1 MRKRQT
7 KLAEK
12 KGPILFMKENINLP
26 ISIGKDTQPPYYCMI
41 SCFSCAHLFETL
53 WTVPCQA
60 PLSMGFS
67 WQEYWI
73 GLPCPP
79 PGDLSDPGIKPTLL
93 CLLHCRLI
101 LYCWATGEALI
112 VPEGRKIMQWKE
124 HNLHN
129 NQGGCILPSVLGSK
143 RFNSGRHSRR

>member
-1 MRKRQT
+1 MPYYTNFCREQKKREYFSTNFIRPMRKRQT

-67 WQEYWI
+67 QQKYWSE
-73 GLPCPP
+73 LPCTPP
-79 PGDLSDPGIKPTLL
+79 RDLPNPRIKLASSVSLELQVDSLPLS
-93 CLLHCRLI
+93 HQGSP
-101 LYCWATGEALI
+101 LY
-112 VPEGRKIMQWKE
+112 
-124 HNLHN
+124 H
-129 NQGGCILPSVLGSK
+129 
-143 RFNSGRHSRR
+143 